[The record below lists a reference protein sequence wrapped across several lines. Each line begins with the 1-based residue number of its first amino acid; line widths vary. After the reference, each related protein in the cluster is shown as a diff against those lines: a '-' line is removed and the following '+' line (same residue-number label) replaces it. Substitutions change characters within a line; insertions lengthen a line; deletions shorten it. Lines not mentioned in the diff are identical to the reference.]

1 MGNENLSVSLRNSQD
16 KIQMFAFSL
25 LEMQGLT
32 SFTGRQVTTGTF
44 NSGIYDLEGGAEF
57 RAQMFDL

>member
-1 MGNENLSVSLRNSQD
+1 
-16 KIQMFAFSL
+16 MFAFSL